1 MKRMLLV
8 LFTLVIMTVMP
19 FSAFAAEEEIQST
32 PGEFNLIEQPL
43 VVEESLGVEESAN
56 PTDLGSEQQSKAGD
70 IGGFGTINCYP
81 ELVGPGLAYCN
92 WTLDISK
99 SGKLIAGFDVD
110 ITINDS
116 KGKVVH
122 TESIVRSIT
131 GTQYSKYQDQIDFQ
145 GLSPGT
151 YTATVSGYVYSVSSA
166 FLIAPV
172 KSASFKIP
180 L

>member
-1 MKRMLLV
+1 MKRLLLA

-19 FSAFAAEEEIQST
+19 FSAFAVEEEIIST
-32 PGEFNLIEQPL
+32 PGQFNLIQQPL
-43 VVEESLGVEESAN
+43 EGVPQA
-56 PTDLGSEQQSKAGD
+56 KAGG
-70 IGGFGTINCYP
+70 IGGFGTIKCYP

-99 SGKLIAGFDVD
+99 SGDVISGFSVY

-116 KGKVVH
+116 NGKLVH
-122 TESIVRSIT
+122 QEPIAKKLT
-131 GTQYSKYQDQIDFQ
+131 GTLYSKYHDQIDFQ

-151 YTATVSGYVYSVSSA
+151 YTATVHGTVAGVSSG
-166 FLIAPV
+166 FVIAPV